1 VPAPEGGVQGQWREV
16 GLGFEACVKADS
28 LGAWARALERDTAAK
43 TASRNRPYDG
53 ANRRAAAA
61 KRKASRRT
69 TRSHHEN
76 GMDPQRLRRLL
87 RRPCFCKQR
96 CYTKVNF
103 NQAHLFL
110 SKYWERQ
117 KRDRDSLLSLALGG
131 DASNTRKNVWY
142 FMSEKMSL
150 NCLASLL
157 GHHKRKLQRAA
168 AGDVVFDQRAG
179 RRIDPAM
186 QARIDSFFMTLY
198 LSVAEPLPTKSP
210 AQFPRSVGGGAA
222 SVTLQLRGKRT
233 HHCHICWCMSGSCI
247 AADGLAPGPWRRTP
261 IAKRTSSRRGR
272 TLRTPRKSGLPLV
285 RRTLPSTRWC
295 LASWQYVGSLLGLLH
310 FGIRSTLGYQQSRA
324 AERHRAS
331 HANRQQTHFSAS
343 ALIS

>member
-1 VPAPEGGVQGQWREV
+1 MQPCSPAGSDGSERSCTVSAPEGGVQGEWRVV
-16 GLGFEACVKADS
+16 GLGFEAFVKADS
-28 LGAWARALERDTAAK
+28 LGAWSRALERDNAEK
-43 TASRNRPYDG
+43 TASRKRPYNV

-76 GMDPQRLRRLL
+76 GLDPQRLRRLL
-87 RRPCFCKQR
+87 RRPCFCTMR
-96 CYTKVNF
+96 CYTKVKF
-103 NQAHLFL
+103 AQAQLFL
-110 SKYWERQ
+110 NKYWQR
-117 KRDRDSLLSLALGG
+117 KKADRDSLLSLALGG
-131 DASNTRKNVWY
+131 DARDTRKNVWY

-157 GHHKRKLQRAA
+157 GHHKRKLLRAA

-210 AQFPRSVGGGAA
+210 AQFPRSVGGGSA

-233 HHCHICWCMSGSCI
+233 HHCHMCW
-247 AADGLAPGPWRRTP
+247 
-261 IAKRTSSRRGR
+261 
-272 TLRTPRKSGLPLV
+272 
-285 RRTLPSTRWC
+285 
-295 LASWQYVGSLLGLLH
+295 
-310 FGIRSTLGYQQSRA
+310 
-324 AERHRAS
+324 
-331 HANRQQTHFSAS
+331 
-343 ALIS
+343 